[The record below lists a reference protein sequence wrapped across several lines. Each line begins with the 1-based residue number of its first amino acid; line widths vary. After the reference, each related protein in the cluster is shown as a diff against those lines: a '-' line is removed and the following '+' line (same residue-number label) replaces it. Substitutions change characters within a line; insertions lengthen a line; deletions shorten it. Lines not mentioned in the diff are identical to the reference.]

1 MKKSI
6 INFLLLSLVIT
17 VFCPSVF
24 AWNDVGHKL
33 TAYIAWQRMSPA
45 ARENVIKI
53 LLKAP
58 EDSDLSALYPQDSRS
73 AAARQRELFMIAAY
87 WADIVRDRDFPMRYK
102 YHRGNWHYSDTFW
115 TQDENG
121 KAKILDNP
129 NEEGGKA
136 VEQLFE
142 AEKTMRNTSAKDAEK
157 AIAIAWFLHL
167 SGDIHQPLHT
177 SARITDLEPKGD
189 QGGNTFLLMPK
200 NTPRENQMNLHWFWD
215 SIVNRVITR
224 KDDAADSAFLPPIA
238 EQMMK
243 KYPFAKAQSRLN
255 LGKFDEWQKEVFAI
269 ATKEVFPSTLVRE
282 QMPSK
287 QYVSNAFR
295 ISEEQI
301 TMAGYRMGETLNAI
315 FGNNQTTAFADAENN
330 IPCKIIRKVPYPVT
344 KTNPS
349 NSKQEIAL
357 LNLCPPNKGMAARPM
372 TSFMINGAI
381 KMFEYDVDKV
391 FKTAQ
396 EARDYAAKNGIKDV
410 SF

>member
-33 TAYIAWQRMSPA
+33 TAYIAWQRMSPT

-115 TQDENG
+115 KQENG

-142 AEKTMRNTSAKDAEK
+142 AEKTLRNPSAKDAEK

-224 KDDAADSAFLPPIA
+224 KNDAADSAFLPPIA

-372 TSFMINGAI
+372 TSFMINGAV